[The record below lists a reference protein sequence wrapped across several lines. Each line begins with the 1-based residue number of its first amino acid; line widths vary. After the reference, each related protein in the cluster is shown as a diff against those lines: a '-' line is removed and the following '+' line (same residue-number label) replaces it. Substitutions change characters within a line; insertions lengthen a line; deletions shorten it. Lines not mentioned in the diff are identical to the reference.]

1 MLKEHERREYLKSLD
16 QEKRE
21 HEEKRLQELKEKHRQ
36 HPKVNAPVG
45 TYLCIQVEEK
55 LMLRCFSVSR
65 AASLSCG
72 RSGRRRTASTLR
84 SSTLKPSSNFTVR
97 FLLLA
102 WFFTAL

>member
-45 TYLCIQVEEK
+45 TYLCVPVGEK
-55 LMLRCFSVSR
+55 F
-65 AASLSCG
+65 
-72 RSGRRRTASTLR
+72 
-84 SSTLKPSSNFTVR
+84 
-97 FLLLA
+97 
-102 WFFTAL
+102 